1 MDVIELVK
9 NLIKFPSYTGNNQE
23 IHNCINYCINYFK
36 DNKKVFIKKEE
47 KNGLPSVLLS
57 NVDSL
62 ELDVLDVGHIDVVPV
77 NDNKMFE
84 PKIEGNIM
92 YGRGTSDMK
101 DSVAVSIKTLEYVIE
116 NNLPL
121 KYGTLIVSDEETGG
135 QNGAKHWA
143 EDIKLKTK
151 VLLDGDAGGI
161 INNIIQKSKG
171 AMFLKLTSYGKT
183 AHGSRPWLGIDANEN
198 LINTIVNLRKIFP
211 YYCENNHSKEDEW
224 CTTMH
229 VGTFNG
235 GTATNA
241 ITDKAEATLDI
252 RFTEKYNA
260 DKILQIVKENIVGNI
275 DFKITSYGDLVFTK
289 IDNKYLKLYEKSI
302 ENVLNKK
309 PTLGFVTGASD
320 SRFFANEDT
329 VIIPNQP
336 TGGDIHNDG
345 EWVDIET
352 IKQFLEIKKD
362 FLNNLIKNKYL

>member
-143 EDIKLKTK
+143 ENIKLKTK
-151 VLLDGDAGGI
+151 VLLDGDSGGI

-260 DKILQIVKENIVGNI
+260 DKILQIVKENAVGDTEVSLIGSGRVVYSDENNKY
-275 DFKITSYGDLVFTK
+275 FQAYKKSVEKITGK
-289 IDNKYLKLYEKSI
+289 EAI
-302 ENVLNKK
+302 
-309 PTLGFVTGASD
+309 LGFVTGASD
-320 SRFFANEDT
+320 SEYFYNDNT
-329 VIIPNQP
+329 IIIPNQP